1 MNAVSMAK
9 AINAEYW
16 PVSSKTGENIDRLF
30 ARIAVLTFDDYAK
43 NELSKPRNVPIGS
56 EITC

>member
-1 MNAVSMAK
+1 MAK

-56 EITC
+56 EIICKL